1 MLAKTGEPVNVLLI
15 RTCIGNHSL
24 PETDNSDSK
33 DVSVPREP
41 DLGKIKDSKPTEE
54 RGFLQLGRDR
64 YALDDLPAAASK
76 ILASIKFVDAGI
88 RRIEAEQ
95 AISETAK
102 SAYISNLRQEVAGQ
116 EVIVKADSKV

>member
-1 MLAKTGEPVNVLLI
+1 MSGTY
-15 RTCIGNHSL
+15 
-24 PETDNSDSK
+24 DSDSK
-33 DVSVPREP
+33 GDNVPLEP
-41 DLGKIKDSKPTEE
+41 DMGKIKDDKPVEE
-54 RGFLQLGRDR
+54 RGYLQLGRDR
-64 YALDDLPAAASK
+64 YALEDLSATASK

-102 SAYISNLRQEVAGQ
+102 SAYVSNLRQELTGQ

>member
-1 MLAKTGEPVNVLLI
+1 MLAKTGKPVNVLLI
-15 RTCIGNHSL
+15 CTCRGNDGLSG
-24 PETDNSDSK
+24 TYDSDSK
-33 DVSVPREP
+33 GDNVPLEP
-41 DLGKIKDSKPTEE
+41 DMGKIKDDKPAEE
-54 RGFLQLGRDR
+54 RGYLQLGRDR
-64 YALDDLPAAASK
+64 YALEDLSATASK

-102 SAYISNLRQEVAGQ
+102 SAYVSNLRQEVTGQ